1 MTLRVTRHFYQPVL
15 FSSLKK
21 PRSNVL
27 INRNSRSSLGKR
39 TLNTKCATCK
49 AVLSLITTI
58 NTFPISHWEDGN
70 HTGKRINYL
79 SGPILLRLILVNS
92 SLKTR
97 VFLLLLLLLFLLCL
111 PDNLQLSNK
120 YKRNTDLIINCF
132 KYLVQGIEKPS
143 N

>member
-97 VFLLLLLLLFLLCL
+97 VFFCCCCCFCCVF
-111 PDNLQLSNK
+111 QIISN
-120 YKRNTDLIINCF
+120 YQINI
-132 KYLVQGIEKPS
+132 KEIQI
-143 N
+143 